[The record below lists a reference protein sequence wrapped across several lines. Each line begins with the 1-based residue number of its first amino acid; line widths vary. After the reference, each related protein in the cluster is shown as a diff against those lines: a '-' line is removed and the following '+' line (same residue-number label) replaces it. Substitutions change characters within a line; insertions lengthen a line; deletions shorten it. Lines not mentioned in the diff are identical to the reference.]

1 MPGHA
6 NEQLMSQVNDV
17 EHPGG
22 SNSSLPADLWQQ
34 LNSAAQANGGQPL
47 SFAGYIFKPTLD
59 SSGGVSSWTTYYPS
73 FPGTSTTHDVN
84 GNETGYQGQTTGGLG
99 SWLASVAP
107 LALSAFAPGLGTTIG
122 SALGA
127 GAAVAPIV
135 GGAALGAGTAALT
148 GGNALTGAVLGGL
161 GGAGNT
167 QIGDT
172 GVTVGQVNTATNVA
186 KNLESGNLLGAATGV
201 SNLAGTG
208 NTQIG
213 DTGISVN
220 DALNA
225 AKVAQAASSGNIVG
239 ALSSATKLASSG
251 SSPLNAAPIDQNTS
265 PTLNTGTSTDVPVP
279 GTGGLPADASSTA
292 ATDTGALTTVAN
304 NAGTETNA
312 GANTSTA
319 ATDTGALNTVANNTD
334 TVAGGLAG
342 AVAGGANTAG
352 QAATDTGTGAL
363 TAATSSSDASYNALS
378 DADKQFVDLAV
389 ATGANRDEAIAHA
402 QANPT
407 ASSGA
412 GTQVASSGTGIPSG
426 AVLNGASSPVFPP
439 DRGAV
444 WNPDR
449 GVWVD
454 PTNNGYWTMGIS
466 GEYDFHSV
474 NAASTAPTSETATG
488 LGGGTDSSSIGTGAT
503 GTSGTTADNTNT
515 STDQT
520 AGNLTTSGLDTL
532 SSTVASNQATNQ
544 SAIDAASKSISDV
557 STNLGNQISG
567 VQSSLQSQLG
577 DATSSLNQRIDQLVT
592 SGMNAQ
598 DATNQAISELSSG
611 QQASQQQI
619 SNVQS
624 GLDVLGKNVASDQA
638 QTQSQL
644 AGMSAQEQ
652 SDVANLTQQGVSLQ
666 DAINKVS
673 EQSSTQNA
681 AVEGQISDLSKN
693 LTSGLSANSQQIND
707 VQSNLESQLNDQ
719 GKSLMDALRAQGE
732 DYNTALNTAIDQ
744 QNKNFADYQAQTT
757 GEISGVQSGLDV
769 LGKDVAA
776 NQASTNQS
784 IADVNTAV
792 SNLDTKTQEEYN
804 SLTDAQK
811 AEAAQEAQ
819 NTGDLQKAI
828 SDTAAN
834 AAAAT
839 AALAAST
846 ADQNKSLSNQLSNM
860 QAAQNLANQ
869 KPLDSSAQLLT
880 STDTGSKGFK
890 LAQLH
895 QLFNSLTPEMKSV
908 LSEKGI
914 TPPAEEPMPET
925 QAATGGLISDE
936 TQKVL
941 DSLNPKFISAPTH
954 LTSSMPQ
961 QQESRLGALRHIPQG
976 VLKGSTL
983 SNRMSHGGLPHKYAE
998 AAPEGHNP
1006 EFITGL
1012 TGYYAQ
1018 GGGTGQSDD
1027 IPAMLHDGDYVMD
1040 ADTVA
1045 ALGDGSSK
1053 AGAEVL
1059 EKMRK
1064 QIPHHD
1070 RAEGSP
1076 VPAKIADGEYVFP
1089 ASFVTAIGGGS
1100 NKVGAERLNEMREK
1114 IRAHKRSAPTSKI
1127 PPKAKSPL
1135 DYLKMAKG

>member
-1 MPGHA
+1 MG
-6 NEQLMSQVNDV
+6 L
-17 EHPGG
+17 
-22 SNSSLPADLWQQ
+22 ADY
-34 LNSAAQANGGQPL
+34 LNSIQAAQAAARAQLDKIDPNQNLSAEMLAQFKDPSYQQTDDYGNYINQGVTNQTNEWMPYYSAGDTDPTTGEGYGVQTGYERDVGNKQYVYDFNGNLIGI
-47 SFAGYIFKPTLD
+47 GNK
-59 SSGGVSSWTTYYPS
+59 SGGIGD
-73 FPGTSTTHDVN
+73 FIK
-84 GNETGYQGQTTGGLG
+84 Q
-99 SWLASVAP
+99 VAP
-107 LALSAFAPGLGTTIG
+107 IALSAGLGGAAGIG

-127 GAAVAPIV
+127 TGAAAPIV

-148 GGNALTGAVLGGL
+148 GGNTLTGALMGGL
-161 GGAGNT
+161 GGAGGA

-172 GVTVGQVNTATNVA
+172 GVTVGQVNTAANVA

-213 DTGISVN
+213 DTGVSVN
-220 DALNA
+220 NALNA
-225 AKVAQAASSGNIVG
+225 ANLINAVNTGNIGG

-251 SSPLNAAPIDQNTS
+251 SSPLNAAPIDQNAS
-265 PTLNTGTSTDVPVP
+265 PTLNTGLSTDVPVP
-279 GTGGLPADASSTA
+279 GTGGLPADASSTQA
-292 ATDTGALTTVAN
+292 SSNVPSG
-304 NAGTETNA
+304 
-312 GANTSTA
+312 
-319 ATDTGALNTVANNTD
+319 LNLAANNTGTVSD
-334 TVAGGLAG
+334 TGSGIGPVSISGFPIFADSKN
-342 AVAGGANTAG
+342 ANTVKPPFGYDLMPMALNDKSLRPDG
-352 QAATDTGTGAL
+352 AYYDTTQ
-363 TAATSSSDASYNALS
+363 NAWFMPNNDVKNLQNQLS
-378 DADKQFVDLAV
+378 NSNVN
-389 ATGANRDEAIAHA
+389 TN
-402 QANPT
+402 
-407 ASSGA
+407 
-412 GTQVASSGTGIPSG
+412 
-426 AVLNGASSPVFPP
+426 LN
-439 DRGAV
+439 
-444 WNPDR
+444 
-449 GVWVD
+449 
-454 PTNNGYWTMGIS
+454 
-466 GEYDFHSV
+466 
-474 NAASTAPTSETATG
+474 SEQNS
-488 LGGGTDSSSIGTGAT
+488 TDSSGSENTTSGLTTSDVNDSIKQ
-503 GTSGTTADNTNT
+503 GTSGLATTQDVQNAIDNIKIPAGLTKDDVSSIVNT
-515 STDQT
+515 ALASNPSLTVDQVQSMIDKLP
-520 AGNLTTSGLDTL
+520 ASPTTSDIQNLISQGTSGLATNSALDTL
-532 SSTVASNQATNQ
+532 SSTVASNQAANQ

-707 VQSNLESQLNDQ
+707 VQSNLESQLNAQ
-719 GKSLMDALRAQGE
+719 GKSLMDALTAQGE

-744 QNKNFADYQAQTT
+744 QNKNFADYQNQTS
-757 GEISGVQSGLDV
+757 GQIAGVQSGLDV

-846 ADQNKSLSNQLSNM
+846 AAQNKSLSNQLSNM

-1070 RAEGSP
+1070 RAEGSA